1 MCRANIT
8 TKADQRVLTSAVGIA
23 VVELAVID
31 GEETILGG
39 CAGPVGAVRLD
50 DSADLGSDAVGV
62 GASVAVSDGVAGVGN
77 QGLGIS
83 ILRPAET

>member
-1 MCRANIT
+1 MCRANT

-62 GASVAVSDGVAGVGN
+62 GASVAVSDGGTAGN
-77 QGLGIS
+77 QGFGIS
-83 ILRPAET
+83 ILRPGKT